1 MTCMQQGG
9 QLAPWL
15 SPLLHCF
22 REERS
27 KTMLIPILWTAIVCM
42 FTGVAVHYN
51 CEGASDE
58 VAVLFTMFVAIG
70 FSFAAL
76 VLCLVAGM

>member
-1 MTCMQQGG
+1 
-9 QLAPWL
+9 
-15 SPLLHCF
+15 
-22 REERS
+22 
-27 KTMLIPILWTAIVCM
+27 MLIPILWTAIVCM